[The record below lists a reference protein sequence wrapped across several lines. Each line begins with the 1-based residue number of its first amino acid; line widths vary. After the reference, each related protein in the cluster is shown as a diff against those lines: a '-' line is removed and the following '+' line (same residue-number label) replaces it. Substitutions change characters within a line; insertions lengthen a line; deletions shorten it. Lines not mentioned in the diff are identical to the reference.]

1 MSATMENRP
10 KAAVK
15 PFPKLKAY
23 EKLAALAK
31 NPFDLT
37 KEGNL
42 TPERLK
48 KFTAD
53 ACGYKLLYG
62 TERID
67 ENTMLALKELTEETH
82 AIDQMEAMQNG
93 EIVNFIEGFASE
105 NRPALHTALRD
116 QFDKPNTAK
125 AAKEAAATA
134 KVELDKLKA
143 FMDVLDKKDF
153 SDLVVIGIGGSELGP
168 KAHYEALMPYLKKGR
183 KVYFVGNIDPD
194 GLNSVLSQVD
204 LKKCLGLIISK
215 TGTTLETLVNEE
227 LLSEQ
232 FKKAGLKPQEHLITV
247 TSKGSPLDD
256 KKKYLEVFN
265 LWDWVGGRYSTTSM
279 VGGVLL
285 AFAYGFETFMEL
297 LKGAN
302 AMDKVALNRDFNK
315 NLPLL
320 GAVLGIWNRNFL
332 HYPLVAII
340 PYSYALARFPSHL
353 QQLDMESNGKHIDKQ
368 GAFVNFE
375 TGPFIFGEPGTNAQ
389 HSFYQ
394 LLHQGTN
401 ICPLEMICY
410 KLPQRKNDKSID
422 NTTSQEKLLSNLFAQ
437 SIALAMGQK
446 SENPNKDFQGNRPN
460 LILLGK
466 QLTPFSLGALLA
478 YYEHK
483 VAFQGFIWH
492 INSFDQ
498 EGVQLGKV
506 LATKIIQR
514 FAAKNSGKTGTAYP
528 LGDAYIKFLDDL

>member
-1 MSATMENRP
+1 MTITERPKSAT
-10 KAAVK
+10 KS
-15 PFPKLKAY
+15 FSKLKAF
-23 EKLAALAK
+23 EKLNTLAK
-31 NPFDLT
+31 HPLDLT

-48 KFTAD
+48 KFSAD

-67 ENTMLALKELTEETH
+67 ENTLLALKELAEEAH

-116 QFDKPNTAK
+116 QFEKPNTSK
-125 AAKEAAATA
+125 AAKEAADTA

-143 FMDVLDKKDF
+143 FMDVLDKR
-153 SDLVVIGIGGSELGP
+153 DLTDLIVIGIGGSELGP
-168 KAHYEALMPYLKKGR
+168 KAHYEALLPYIKKGR

-194 GLNSVLSQVD
+194 ALNDVLTKVD
-204 LKKCLGLIISK
+204 LKKSLGLIISK
-215 TGTTLETLVNEE
+215 TGTTLETLINEE
-227 LLSEQ
+227 LLTEH
-232 FKKAGLKPQEHLITV
+232 FKKIGLKPQEHLITV
-247 TSKGSPLDD
+247 TAKGSPLDD

-285 AFAYGFETFMEL
+285 AFAYGFDVFMEL

-302 AMDKVALNRDFNK
+302 SMDKVALNRDINK
-315 NLPLL
+315 NLPLV
-320 GAVLGIWNRNFL
+320 GALIGIWNRNFL

-340 PYSYALARFPSHL
+340 PYAHALGRFPSHI

-368 GAFVNFE
+368 GHFIDFE

-401 ICPLEMICY
+401 ICPLEMISY
-410 KLPQRKNDKSID
+410 KLPQRNNDKSID
-422 NTTSQEKLLSNLFAQ
+422 NTSSQEKLLSNLFAQ

-466 QLTPFSLGALLA
+466 QLTAFSLGALLA

-514 FAAKNSGKTGTAYP
+514 FASKTTGKVGTPYP
-528 LGDAYIKFLDDL
+528 LGDAYLNILDEL